1 MKFKLKE
8 RDKNIIVILIGLAIP
23 LLVYLFVFTKW
34 NEQTDTLESE
44 NSVLSQEVAYL
55 QELMNNK
62 EFYIAET
69 GRMNQEME
77 EIKAQ
82 FPAELH
88 PEDEIYY
95 AYNTEAKYDV
105 LASNINMPYAE
116 MVSVAQPVSEMQAQ
130 PEVVDDGTETVEGE
144 TVDVENEAA
153 ESAVTSVASTIV
165 LYKAPIT
172 FDFTITYSA
181 AKDWIREILE
191 DKENKKSISNLSL
204 SYEEQTGNIRGSM
217 VVNMFS
223 LTGTERTYE
232 SPSIP
237 GIGVGTDN
245 LFKSSETLNVGREN
259 NTFDANAEDT
269 QPAEGDQAEGEEN

>member
-23 LLVYLFVFTKW
+23 LAVYLFVFTKW
-34 NEQTDTLESE
+34 NEQTDTLEAE
-44 NSVLSQEVAYL
+44 NSVLSQEVAHL
-55 QELMNNK
+55 QELMNNR

-69 GRMNQEME
+69 DRMNQEME

-82 FPAELH
+82 FPSELH

-105 LASNINMPYAE
+105 LASTINMPYAE

-144 TVDVENEAA
+144 AVDAENPSPEPSS
-153 ESAVTSVASTIV
+153 SAASTIV

-204 SYEEQTGNIRGSM
+204 SYEEQSGNIRGSM

-269 QPAEGDQAEGEEN
+269 QPAEGDQTEEEEN

>member
-8 RDKNIIVILIGLAIP
+8 RDKNIIVILIGVAIP

-34 NEQTDTLESE
+34 NEQTETLESE
-44 NSVLSQEVAYL
+44 NSVLSQEVAHL

-82 FPAELH
+82 FPSELH

-95 AYNTEAKYDV
+95 AYNTETKYDV
-105 LASNINMPYAE
+105 LASSINMPYAE

-130 PEVVDDGTETVEGE
+130 PEVVEDGTESVEGE
-144 TVDVENEAA
+144 AVDVENESAQPAA
-153 ESAVTSVASTIV
+153 PTAASTIV

-191 DKENKKSISNLSL
+191 DKENKKSISSLNL

-223 LTGTERTYE
+223 LTGTERTYD

-269 QPAEGDQAEGEEN
+269 QPAEGEQAEGEDN

>member
-8 RDKNIIVILIGLAIP
+8 KDKNIIIILIGLAIP

-34 NEQTDTLESE
+34 NEQRETIETE
-44 NSVLSQEVAYL
+44 NAALSQEVARL

-69 GRMNQEME
+69 DRMKQEME
-77 EIKAQ
+77 EIKEQ
-82 FPAELH
+82 FPSELH

-95 AYNTEAKYDV
+95 AYNTEMKYDV
-105 LASNINMPYAE
+105 LATNIDMPYAE
-116 MVSVAQPVSEMQAQ
+116 MVSVAQPVAETSEQ

-144 TVDVENEAA
+144 AVDAENEAA
-153 ESAVTSVASTIV
+153 GPVTSAAATIA

-172 FDFTITYSA
+172 FNFTITYTA
-181 AKDWIREILE
+181 AKDWIKEILE
-191 DKENKKSISNLSL
+191 DRENKKSISNLTL
-204 SYEEQTGNIRGSM
+204 NYEEQSGNIRGNM

-223 LTGTERTYE
+223 LTGTDRTYE
-232 SPSIP
+232 APNIP

-245 LFKSSETLNVGREN
+245 LFKSSETLNVDREN
-259 NTFDANAEDT
+259 NAFDANAEAT
-269 QPAEGDQAEGEEN
+269 QPADGDGAEEEEEN

>member
-1 MKFKLKE
+1 M
-8 RDKNIIVILIGLAIP
+8 
-23 LLVYLFVFTKW
+23 
-34 NEQTDTLESE
+34 
-44 NSVLSQEVAYL
+44 
-55 QELMNNK
+55 
-62 EFYIAET
+62 
-69 GRMNQEME
+69 
-77 EIKAQ
+77 
-82 FPAELH
+82 
-88 PEDEIYY
+88 
-95 AYNTEAKYDV
+95 
-105 LASNINMPYAE
+105 
-116 MVSVAQPVSEMQAQ
+116 
-130 PEVVDDGTETVEGE
+130 
-144 TVDVENEAA
+144 
-153 ESAVTSVASTIV
+153 
-165 LYKAPIT
+165 
-172 FDFTITYSA
+172 
-181 AKDWIREILE
+181 IREILE

>member
-8 RDKNIIVILIGLAIP
+8 RDKNVIIILIGLAIP
-23 LLVYLFVFTKW
+23 LAVYLSVFTKW
-34 NEQTDTLESE
+34 NKQTENFEAE
-44 NSVLSQEVAYL
+44 NSLLSQEVAHL

-69 GRMNQEME
+69 DRMNQEME

-82 FPAELH
+82 FPSEIH
-88 PEDEIYY
+88 PEDEIFY
-95 AYNTEAKYDV
+95 AYNTETKYNV
-105 LASNINMPYAE
+105 LTNGISMPYAE

-130 PEVVDDGTETVEGE
+130 PEVVDDGTEAVDGE
-144 TVDVENEAA
+144 AVDVENGAA
-153 ESAVTSVASTIV
+153 EPAASSAASTIA

-172 FDFTITYSA
+172 FEFTITYSA

-204 SYEEQTGNIRGSM
+204 NYEKQTGNIRGVM

-259 NTFDANAEDT
+259 NAFDANAEDT
-269 QPAEGDQAEGEEN
+269 RPAEGDEAAEEEN